1 MNLNYDNLNFD
12 SISPEVRKWYS
23 FPEDKTYIEKYLNHE
38 MTTSKAAREAN
49 SRRARFESLLII
61 SSLTVGVVSYSYL
74 LAPSGKVI
82 RDRLDAKMSSS
93 KRILRRLVPFVGL
106 ALPFVLVRSSLQT
119 DNNYRD

>member
-12 SISPEVRKWYS
+12 AINPEVRKWYA
-23 FPEDKTYIEKYLNHE
+23 FPEDKTHIQKYLSHE
-38 MTTSKAAREAN
+38 LITSQVSRDAN

-61 SSLTVGVVSYSYL
+61 SSLTVGTVSYCYL

-82 RDRLDAKMSSS
+82 RDRIDAKLSSS
-93 KRILRRLVPFVGL
+93 RRFIRRLVPFVGL
-106 ALPFVLVRSSLQT
+106 ALPFVLVRSCLST